1 MCPGQSLFP
10 KQGLQPDAKDYSLD
24 SCSSLMREWIR
35 IGHRT
40 AHTLQLQAGTN
51 TPRNETLAAFLI
63 ARGASALLEYPIEG
77 TYGTAA
83 AFGFPALLAAD
94 FGEPSGDALEA
105 HPGVF
110 RRAWSK
116 ATIELDCRDLSSSF
130 AFH

>member
-1 MCPGQSLFP
+1 MY
-10 KQGLQPDAKDYSLD
+10 LQARMEAPTW
-24 SCSSLMREWIR
+24 SCSVWAVRWPMRIHSR
-35 IGHRT
+35 MRL
-40 AHTLQLQAGTN
+40 LQLQVGTN